1 MHPVEGDD
9 GENAKHDDDDSRK
22 AFRPGGAGVWNAL
35 ANRPSF
41 FAAAVI
47 TCGGESSDDGT
58 GSAATPLWDF
68 HGDSDEVVP
77 VL

>member
-1 MHPVEGDD
+1 M
-9 GENAKHDDDDSRK
+9 K
-22 AFRPGGAGVWNAL
+22 ATTARMPSTTTMIRERRSDLGAAGVWNAL

-47 TCGGESSDDGT
+47 TCGGESPDDGT

-68 HGDSDEVVP
+68 HGDADEVVP